1 MNGKGRKLFRSA
13 VGILTSVMMMGA
25 YTTTAMASGI
35 GVIDAKDMLD
45 IHAEANRASA
55 VVGQV
60 MDDGHVAILAKYND
74 WVQIQA
80 GEIAGWVPAENL
92 VETEISN
99 EEAVAANE
107 QVIAERTGATAS
119 EDEFFA
125 EEEVQQDETAALQA
139 EASEAVQNEIEEVQ
153 TAEEAARL
161 EAEAQAKAAEEAARL
176 EAEAQAKAAEKA
188 ARLEAEAQAK
198 AAEEAARLEAEA
210 QAKAAEKAARLEAEA
225 QAKAA
230 EEAARLEAE
239 AQAKAAEKAARLEAE
254 AQAKAAAEE
263 AARAEAEAKAA
274 AEAQAAEE
282 AARLAAEAQAKA
294 AAEEAARIAAE
305 AQQAAL
311 AAQAAQ
317 TAAIS
322 AEELKLLANI
332 IYCEA
337 GSESYVGKVA
347 VGNVIMNRVKSASQP
362 NTITEVVYAKGQ
374 FSPVR
379 NGSLQ
384 RALSSDKADA
394 ACYQA
399 AIEALAGAQPVGGK
413 LFFRRNNGR
422 SGQVIGHHVFY

>member
-45 IHAEANRASA
+45 IHAEANRASV

-60 MDDGHVAILAKYND
+60 MDDGHVAILAKYNG

-99 EEAVAANE
+99 EAAVAANV

-139 EASEAVQNEIEEVQ
+139 DASEVAQNEIEEVQ
-153 TAEEAARL
+153 
-161 EAEAQAKAAEEAARL
+161 
-176 EAEAQAKAAEKA
+176 
-188 ARLEAEAQAK
+188 
-198 AAEEAARLEAEA
+198 
-210 QAKAAEKAARLEAEA
+210 
-225 QAKAA
+225 
-230 EEAARLEAE
+230 
-239 AQAKAAEKAARLEAE
+239 
-254 AQAKAAAEE
+254 AAEE

-282 AARLAAEAQAKA
+282 AARAEAEAKAAAEAQAAEEAARAEAEAKAAAEAQAAAEESARIAAEAQAK

-305 AQQAAL
+305 
-311 AAQAAQ
+311 AQAAQ

-362 NTITEVVYAKGQ
+362 NTITEVVYAKRQ

-394 ACYQA
+394 SCYQA
-399 AIEALAGAQPVGGK
+399 AIEALAGSQPVGEK

>member
-139 EASEAVQNEIEEVQ
+139 EASKAAQNEIEEVQ
-153 TAEEAARL
+153 
-161 EAEAQAKAAEEAARL
+161 AAEE
-176 EAEAQAKAAEKA
+176 
-188 ARLEAEAQAK
+188 
-198 AAEEAARLEAEA
+198 
-210 QAKAAEKAARLEAEA
+210 
-225 QAKAA
+225 
-230 EEAARLEAE
+230 
-239 AQAKAAEKAARLEAE
+239 AARLEAE

-263 AARAEAEAKAA
+263 AARLEVEAQAKA
-274 AEAQAAEE
+274 AAEE
-282 AARLAAEAQAKA
+282 AARLEAEAQAKAAAEEAARLEAEAQAKA

-305 AQQAAL
+305 AQ
-311 AAQAAQ
+311 AAQ

-322 AEELKLLANI
+322 TEELKLLANI

>member
-45 IHAEANRASA
+45 IHAEANTASA
-55 VVGQV
+55 VIGQV
-60 MDDGHVAILAKYND
+60 MEDGHVAILAKYND

-139 EASEAVQNEIEEVQ
+139 EASEAAQNEIEEVQ
-153 TAEEAARL
+153 AAEEAARIEAEAQAKAAAEEAARIEAEAQAKAAEEAAQLEAEAQAKAAEEAARL
-161 EAEAQAKAAEEAARL
+161 AAEAQAKAAEEAARL
-176 EAEAQAKAAEKA
+176 EAEAQ
-188 ARLEAEAQAK
+188 
-198 AAEEAARLEAEA
+198 
-210 QAKAAEKAARLEAEA
+210 
-225 QAKAA
+225 
-230 EEAARLEAE
+230 
-239 AQAKAAEKAARLEAE
+239 
-254 AQAKAAAEE
+254 
-263 AARAEAEAKAA
+263 
-274 AEAQAAEE
+274 
-282 AARLAAEAQAKA
+282 
-294 AAEEAARIAAE
+294 
-305 AQQAAL
+305 QAAL
-311 AAQAAQ
+311 AAQ

>member
-45 IHAEANRASA
+45 IHAEANTASA
-55 VVGQV
+55 VIGQV
-60 MDDGHVAILAKYND
+60 MEDGHVAILAKYND

-99 EEAVAANE
+99 EEVVAANE

-139 EASEAVQNEIEEVQ
+139 EASEAAQNEIEEVQ
-153 TAEEAARL
+153 
-161 EAEAQAKAAEEAARL
+161 AAEEAARI
-176 EAEAQAKAAEKA
+176 
-188 ARLEAEAQAK
+188 
-198 AAEEAARLEAEA
+198 
-210 QAKAAEKAARLEAEA
+210 
-225 QAKAA
+225 
-230 EEAARLEAE
+230 
-239 AQAKAAEKAARLEAE
+239 EAE

-263 AARAEAEAKAA
+263 AAQLEAEAQAKT
-274 AEAQAAEE
+274 AAEE
-282 AARLAAEAQAKA
+282 AARLAAEAQ
-294 AAEEAARIAAE
+294 
-305 AQQAAL
+305 QAAL
-311 AAQAAQ
+311 AAQ

-322 AEELKLLANI
+322 TEELKLLANI

>member
-45 IHAEANRASA
+45 IHAEANTASA
-55 VVGQV
+55 VIGQV
-60 MDDGHVAILAKYND
+60 MEDGHVAILAKYND

-139 EASEAVQNEIEEVQ
+139 EASEAAQNEIEEVQ
-153 TAEEAARL
+153 AAEEAAQLEAEAQAKAAEEAARL

-176 EAEAQAKAAEKA
+176 EAEAQAKAA
-188 ARLEAEAQAK
+188 
-198 AAEEAARLEAEA
+198 AEEAARLEAEA
-210 QAKAAEKAARLEAEA
+210 Q
-225 QAKAA
+225 
-230 EEAARLEAE
+230 
-239 AQAKAAEKAARLEAE
+239 
-254 AQAKAAAEE
+254 
-263 AARAEAEAKAA
+263 
-274 AEAQAAEE
+274 
-282 AARLAAEAQAKA
+282 
-294 AAEEAARIAAE
+294 
-305 AQQAAL
+305 QAAL
-311 AAQAAQ
+311 AAQ

>member
-1 MNGKGRKLFRSA
+1 MEVRMNGKGRKLFRSA

-45 IHAEANRASA
+45 IHAEANTASA

-60 MDDGHVAILAKYND
+60 MEDGHVAILAKYND

-139 EASEAVQNEIEEVQ
+139 EASEAAQNEIEEVQ
-153 TAEEAARL
+153 
-161 EAEAQAKAAEEAARL
+161 AAEEAARL
-176 EAEAQAKAAEKA
+176 EAEVQAKAA
-188 ARLEAEAQAK
+188 
-198 AAEEAARLEAEA
+198 AEE
-210 QAKAAEKAARLEAEA
+210 
-225 QAKAA
+225 
-230 EEAARLEAE
+230 
-239 AQAKAAEKAARLEAE
+239 AARLEAE

-263 AARAEAEAKAA
+263 AAQLEAEAQAKT
-274 AEAQAAEE
+274 AAEE
-282 AARLAAEAQAKA
+282 AARLEAEAQAKAAAEETARLEAEAQAKA
-294 AAEEAARIAAE
+294 AAEEAARIEAEAQAKAAEEAARLAAE

-311 AAQAAQ
+311 AAQ

-322 AEELKLLANI
+322 TEELKLLANI

>member
-45 IHAEANRASA
+45 IHAEANTASA
-55 VVGQV
+55 VIGQV
-60 MDDGHVAILAKYND
+60 MEDGHVAILAKYND

-139 EASEAVQNEIEEVQ
+139 EASEAAQNEIEEVQ
-153 TAEEAARL
+153 AAEEAARIEAEAQAKAAAEEAARL

-176 EAEAQAKAAEKA
+176 E
-188 ARLEAEAQAK
+188 
-198 AAEEAARLEAEA
+198 
-210 QAKAAEKAARLEAEA
+210 
-225 QAKAA
+225 
-230 EEAARLEAE
+230 
-239 AQAKAAEKAARLEAE
+239 
-254 AQAKAAAEE
+254 
-263 AARAEAEAKAA
+263 
-274 AEAQAAEE
+274 
-282 AARLAAEAQAKA
+282 AEAQAKA

>member
-45 IHAEANRASA
+45 IHAEANTASA

-60 MDDGHVAILAKYND
+60 MEDGHVAILAKYND

-139 EASEAVQNEIEEVQ
+139 EASEAAQNEIEEVQ
-153 TAEEAARL
+153 TAEAARIEAEAQAKADEEAARI
-161 EAEAQAKAAEEAARL
+161 EAEAQAKAAEEAARI
-176 EAEAQAKAAEKA
+176 EAEAQAK
-188 ARLEAEAQAK
+188 
-198 AAEEAARLEAEA
+198 
-210 QAKAAEKAARLEAEA
+210 
-225 QAKAA
+225 
-230 EEAARLEAE
+230 
-239 AQAKAAEKAARLEAE
+239 
-254 AQAKAAAEE
+254 
-263 AARAEAEAKAA
+263 
-274 AEAQAAEE
+274 AAEE

-294 AAEEAARIAAE
+294 AAEEAARIEAE

-311 AAQAAQ
+311 AAQ
-317 TAAIS
+317 TAAVS

>member
-1 MNGKGRKLFRSA
+1 MFRSA

-45 IHAEANRASA
+45 IHAEANTASA
-55 VVGQV
+55 VIGQV
-60 MDDGHVAILAKYND
+60 MEDGHVAILAKYND

-139 EASEAVQNEIEEVQ
+139 EASKAAQNEIEEVQ
-153 TAEEAARL
+153 AAEEAARIEAEAQAKAAAEEAAQLEAEAQAKAAAEEAAQLEAEAQAKAAEEAARL

-176 EAEAQAKAAEKA
+176 EAEAQAKAA
-188 ARLEAEAQAK
+188 
-198 AAEEAARLEAEA
+198 AEEAARLEAEA
-210 QAKAAEKAARLEAEA
+210 Q
-225 QAKAA
+225 
-230 EEAARLEAE
+230 
-239 AQAKAAEKAARLEAE
+239 
-254 AQAKAAAEE
+254 
-263 AARAEAEAKAA
+263 
-274 AEAQAAEE
+274 
-282 AARLAAEAQAKA
+282 
-294 AAEEAARIAAE
+294 
-305 AQQAAL
+305 QAAL
-311 AAQAAQ
+311 AAQ

>member
-1 MNGKGRKLFRSA
+1 MEVRMNGKGRKLFRSA

-45 IHAEANRASA
+45 IHAEANRASV

-60 MDDGHVAILAKYND
+60 MEDGHVAILAKYNG

-99 EEAVAANE
+99 EEAVAANV

-139 EASEAVQNEIEEVQ
+139 EASEAAQNEIEEVQ
-153 TAEEAARL
+153 
-161 EAEAQAKAAEEAARL
+161 
-176 EAEAQAKAAEKA
+176 
-188 ARLEAEAQAK
+188 
-198 AAEEAARLEAEA
+198 
-210 QAKAAEKAARLEAEA
+210 
-225 QAKAA
+225 
-230 EEAARLEAE
+230 
-239 AQAKAAEKAARLEAE
+239 
-254 AQAKAAAEE
+254 AAEE

-282 AARLAAEAQAKA
+282 AARAEAEAKAAAEAQAAEEAARAEAEAKAAAEAQAAAEESARIAAEAQAK

-305 AQQAAL
+305 
-311 AAQAAQ
+311 AQAAQ

-394 ACYQA
+394 SCYQA
-399 AIEALAGAQPVGGK
+399 AIEALAGSQPVGEK

>member
-45 IHAEANRASA
+45 IHAEANTASA
-55 VVGQV
+55 VIGQV
-60 MDDGHVAILAKYND
+60 MEDGHVAILAKYND

-139 EASEAVQNEIEEVQ
+139 EASKAAQNEIEEVQ
-153 TAEEAARL
+153 AAEEAARI

-176 EAEAQAKAAEKA
+176 EAEAQAKAAEEA
-188 ARLEAEAQAK
+188 ERIEAEAQAQ
-198 AAEEAARLEAEA
+198 AAEEAARLA
-210 QAKAAEKAARLEAEA
+210 
-225 QAKAA
+225 
-230 EEAARLEAE
+230 
-239 AQAKAAEKAARLEAE
+239 AE

>member
-45 IHAEANRASA
+45 IHAEANTASA

-60 MDDGHVAILAKYND
+60 MEDGHVAILAKYNG

-99 EEAVAANE
+99 EEAVAANV

-125 EEEVQQDETAALQA
+125 EKEVQQDETAALQA
-139 EASEAVQNEIEEVQ
+139 DASEAAQNEIEEVQ
-153 TAEEAARL
+153 
-161 EAEAQAKAAEEAARL
+161 AAEEAARA
-176 EAEAQAKAAEKA
+176 EAEAKA
-188 ARLEAEAQAK
+188 
-198 AAEEAARLEAEA
+198 AAEEAARAEAEA
-210 QAKAAEKAARLEAEA
+210 KAAAEA
-225 QAKAA
+225 Q
-230 EEAARLEAE
+230 
-239 AQAKAAEKAARLEAE
+239 
-254 AQAKAAAEE
+254 AAEE

-282 AARLAAEAQAKA
+282 AARLAAEAQAQA
-294 AAEEAARIAAE
+294 AAVEAARIAAE
-305 AQQAAL
+305 AQQ

-347 VGNVIMNRVKSASQP
+347 VGNVIMNRVKSVSQP
-362 NTITEVVYAKGQ
+362 NTITEVVYARGQ

-394 ACYQA
+394 SCYQA
-399 AIEALAGAQPVGGK
+399 AIEALAGAQPVGDK

>member
-45 IHAEANRASA
+45 IHAEANTASA
-55 VVGQV
+55 VIGQV
-60 MDDGHVAILAKYND
+60 MEDGHVAILAKYND

-139 EASEAVQNEIEEVQ
+139 EASKAAQNEIEEVQ
-153 TAEEAARL
+153 AAEEAARIEAEAQAKAAAEEAARIEAEAQAKAAAEEAAQLEAEAQAKAAAEEAAQLEAEAQAKAAEEAARL

-176 EAEAQAKAAEKA
+176 EAEAQAKAA
-188 ARLEAEAQAK
+188 
-198 AAEEAARLEAEA
+198 AEEAARLEAEA
-210 QAKAAEKAARLEAEA
+210 Q
-225 QAKAA
+225 
-230 EEAARLEAE
+230 
-239 AQAKAAEKAARLEAE
+239 
-254 AQAKAAAEE
+254 
-263 AARAEAEAKAA
+263 
-274 AEAQAAEE
+274 
-282 AARLAAEAQAKA
+282 
-294 AAEEAARIAAE
+294 
-305 AQQAAL
+305 QAAL
-311 AAQAAQ
+311 AAQ

>member
-1 MNGKGRKLFRSA
+1 MEVRMNGKGRKLFRSA

-45 IHAEANRASA
+45 IHAEANTASA
-55 VVGQV
+55 VIGQV
-60 MDDGHVAILAKYND
+60 MEDGHVAILAKYND

-139 EASEAVQNEIEEVQ
+139 EASKAAQNEIEEVQ
-153 TAEEAARL
+153 AAEEAARL

-176 EAEAQAKAAEKA
+176 EAEAQAKAAAEEAARIEAEAQAKA
-188 ARLEAEAQAK
+188 AAEEAARIEAEAQAK
-198 AAEEAARLEAEA
+198 AAEEAARLE
-210 QAKAAEKAARLEAEA
+210 
-225 QAKAA
+225 
-230 EEAARLEAE
+230 
-239 AQAKAAEKAARLEAE
+239 
-254 AQAKAAAEE
+254 
-263 AARAEAEAKAA
+263 
-274 AEAQAAEE
+274 
-282 AARLAAEAQAKA
+282 AEAQAKA

>member
-45 IHAEANRASA
+45 IHAEANTASA
-55 VVGQV
+55 VIGQV
-60 MDDGHVAILAKYND
+60 MEDGHVAILAKYND

-139 EASEAVQNEIEEVQ
+139 EASEAAQNEIEEVQ
-153 TAEEAARL
+153 TAEEAAQLEAEAQAKAAEEAARLEAEAQAKAAAEEAARL

-176 EAEAQAKAAEKA
+176 EAEAQAKAAEEA
-188 ARLEAEAQAK
+188 AQLEAEAQAK

-210 QAKAAEKAARLEAEA
+210 QAKAAE
-225 QAKAA
+225 
-230 EEAARLEAE
+230 
-239 AQAKAAEKAARLEAE
+239 
-254 AQAKAAAEE
+254 
-263 AARAEAEAKAA
+263 
-274 AEAQAAEE
+274 
-282 AARLAAEAQAKA
+282 
-294 AAEEAARIAAE
+294 EAARIEAE

>member
-1 MNGKGRKLFRSA
+1 MEVRMNGKGRKLFRSA

-139 EASEAVQNEIEEVQ
+139 EASEAAQNEIEEVQ
-153 TAEEAARL
+153 
-161 EAEAQAKAAEEAARL
+161 AAEE
-176 EAEAQAKAAEKA
+176 
-188 ARLEAEAQAK
+188 
-198 AAEEAARLEAEA
+198 
-210 QAKAAEKAARLEAEA
+210 
-225 QAKAA
+225 
-230 EEAARLEAE
+230 
-239 AQAKAAEKAARLEAE
+239 AARLEAE

-263 AARAEAEAKAA
+263 AAQLEAEAQAKA
-274 AEAQAAEE
+274 AAEE
-282 AARLAAEAQAKA
+282 AARLEAEAQAKA

>member
-45 IHAEANRASA
+45 IHAEANTASA
-55 VVGQV
+55 VIGQV
-60 MDDGHVAILAKYND
+60 MEDGHVAILAKYND

-139 EASEAVQNEIEEVQ
+139 EASEAAQNEIEEVQ
-153 TAEEAARL
+153 AAEEAARIEAEAQAKAAAEEAARIEAEAQAKAAAEEAARI

-176 EAEAQAKAAEKA
+176 EAEAQAKAA
-188 ARLEAEAQAK
+188 
-198 AAEEAARLEAEA
+198 
-210 QAKAAEKAARLEAEA
+210 
-225 QAKAA
+225 
-230 EEAARLEAE
+230 
-239 AQAKAAEKAARLEAE
+239 
-254 AQAKAAAEE
+254 
-263 AARAEAEAKAA
+263 
-274 AEAQAAEE
+274 
-282 AARLAAEAQAKA
+282 
-294 AAEEAARIAAE
+294 AEEAARIEAE

>member
-45 IHAEANRASA
+45 IHAEANTASA
-55 VVGQV
+55 VIGQV
-60 MDDGHVAILAKYND
+60 MEDGHVAILAKYND

-80 GEIAGWVPAENL
+80 GEIAGWGPAENL

-139 EASEAVQNEIEEVQ
+139 EASKAAQNEIEEVQ
-153 TAEEAARL
+153 
-161 EAEAQAKAAEEAARL
+161 AAEEAARI
-176 EAEAQAKAAEKA
+176 
-188 ARLEAEAQAK
+188 
-198 AAEEAARLEAEA
+198 
-210 QAKAAEKAARLEAEA
+210 
-225 QAKAA
+225 
-230 EEAARLEAE
+230 
-239 AQAKAAEKAARLEAE
+239 EAE

-263 AARAEAEAKAA
+263 AARLE
-274 AEAQAAEE
+274 
-282 AARLAAEAQAKA
+282 
-294 AAEEAARIAAE
+294 AE

-311 AAQAAQ
+311 AAQ

-347 VGNVIMNRVKSASQP
+347 VGNVIMNRVKRASQP
-362 NTITEVVYAKGQ
+362 NTITEGVYAKGQ

-384 RALSSDKADA
+384 MALSSDKADA

-413 LFFRRNNGR
+413 LFFRRNNRQYAAVKCIFFEDAIHIGTDEIGVR
-422 SGQVIGHHVFY
+422 SNIDSRIGCIGFRPSVFLIYQNQPFIFGICGFE

>member
-161 EAEAQAKAAEEAARL
+161 EAEAQAKAAAEEAARL
-176 EAEAQAKAAEKA
+176 EAEAQAKAAAEEA
-188 ARLEAEAQAK
+188 AQLEAEAQAK

-210 QAKAAEKAARLEAEA
+210 QAKAA
-225 QAKAA
+225 A

-239 AQAKAAEKAARLEAE
+239 AQ
-254 AQAKAAAEE
+254 
-263 AARAEAEAKAA
+263 
-274 AEAQAAEE
+274 
-282 AARLAAEAQAKA
+282 
-294 AAEEAARIAAE
+294 
-305 AQQAAL
+305 QAAL
-311 AAQAAQ
+311 AAQ

-322 AEELKLLANI
+322 TEELKLLANI

>member
-13 VGILTSVMMMGA
+13 VGILPSVMMMGA

-45 IHAEANRASA
+45 IHAEANTASA
-55 VVGQV
+55 VIGQV
-60 MDDGHVAILAKYND
+60 MEDGHVAILAKYND

-107 QVIAERTGATAS
+107 QVIAERTGETAS

-139 EASEAVQNEIEEVQ
+139 EASEAAQNEIEEVQ
-153 TAEEAARL
+153 
-161 EAEAQAKAAEEAARL
+161 AAEEAARI
-176 EAEAQAKAAEKA
+176 
-188 ARLEAEAQAK
+188 
-198 AAEEAARLEAEA
+198 
-210 QAKAAEKAARLEAEA
+210 
-225 QAKAA
+225 
-230 EEAARLEAE
+230 
-239 AQAKAAEKAARLEAE
+239 EAE

-263 AARAEAEAKAA
+263 AA
-274 AEAQAAEE
+274 Q
-282 AARLAAEAQAKA
+282 LAAQAQAK
-294 AAEEAARIAAE
+294 AAEEAARIEAE

-322 AEELKLLANI
+322 SEELKLLANI

>member
-1 MNGKGRKLFRSA
+1 MEVRMNGKGRKLFRSA

-45 IHAEANRASA
+45 IHAEANTASA
-55 VVGQV
+55 VIGQV
-60 MDDGHVAILAKYND
+60 MEDGHVAILAKYND

-107 QVIAERTGATAS
+107 QVIAERTGETAS

-139 EASEAVQNEIEEVQ
+139 EASEAAQNEIEEVQ
-153 TAEEAARL
+153 
-161 EAEAQAKAAEEAARL
+161 AAEEAARI
-176 EAEAQAKAAEKA
+176 
-188 ARLEAEAQAK
+188 
-198 AAEEAARLEAEA
+198 
-210 QAKAAEKAARLEAEA
+210 
-225 QAKAA
+225 
-230 EEAARLEAE
+230 
-239 AQAKAAEKAARLEAE
+239 EAE

-263 AARAEAEAKAA
+263 AARIEAEAQAKAA
-274 AEAQAAEE
+274 AEEV
-282 AARLAAEAQAKA
+282 ARIEAEAQAKA
-294 AAEEAARIAAE
+294 AAEEAARLAAE

-311 AAQAAQ
+311 AAQ

-399 AIEALAGAQPVGGK
+399 AIEALAGAQPVGDK

>member
-45 IHAEANRASA
+45 IHAEANTASA
-55 VVGQV
+55 VIGQV
-60 MDDGHVAILAKYND
+60 MEDGHVAILAKYND

-139 EASEAVQNEIEEVQ
+139 EASEAAQNEIEEVQ
-153 TAEEAARL
+153 ATEEAARI
-161 EAEAQAKAAEEAARL
+161 EAEAQAKAA
-176 EAEAQAKAAEKA
+176 
-188 ARLEAEAQAK
+188 
-198 AAEEAARLEAEA
+198 AEEAARIEAEA
-210 QAKAAEKAARLEAEA
+210 QV
-225 QAKAA
+225 KAA
-230 EEAARLEAE
+230 EE
-239 AQAKAAEKAARLEAE
+239 AARLEAE

-263 AARAEAEAKAA
+263 AARIE
-274 AEAQAAEE
+274 
-282 AARLAAEAQAKA
+282 AEAQAKA

-362 NTITEVVYAKGQ
+362 NTITEVIYAKGQ

-399 AIEALAGAQPVGGK
+399 AIEALAGAQPVGDK

>member
-1 MNGKGRKLFRSA
+1 MEVRMNGKGRKLFRSA

-45 IHAEANRASA
+45 IHAEANTASA

-60 MDDGHVAILAKYND
+60 MEDGHVAILAKYND

-107 QVIAERTGATAS
+107 QVIAERTGETAS

-139 EASEAVQNEIEEVQ
+139 EASEAAQNEIEEVQ
-153 TAEEAARL
+153 
-161 EAEAQAKAAEEAARL
+161 AAEEAARI
-176 EAEAQAKAAEKA
+176 
-188 ARLEAEAQAK
+188 
-198 AAEEAARLEAEA
+198 
-210 QAKAAEKAARLEAEA
+210 
-225 QAKAA
+225 
-230 EEAARLEAE
+230 
-239 AQAKAAEKAARLEAE
+239 EAE

-263 AARAEAEAKAA
+263 AAQLAAQAQAQAK
-274 AEAQAAEE
+274 AAEE
-282 AARLAAEAQAKA
+282 AARIEAEAQAKAAEEAAQLAAEAQAKA

-305 AQQAAL
+305 AQAKAAAEEAARIAAESQQAAL

-322 AEELKLLANI
+322 SEELKLLANI

>member
-1 MNGKGRKLFRSA
+1 MEVRMNGKGRKLFRSA

-45 IHAEANRASA
+45 IHAEANTASA
-55 VVGQV
+55 VIGQV
-60 MDDGHVAILAKYND
+60 MEDGHVAILAKYND

-107 QVIAERTGATAS
+107 QVIAERTGETAS

-139 EASEAVQNEIEEVQ
+139 EASEAAQNEIEEVQ
-153 TAEEAARL
+153 AAEEAARIEAEAQAKAAAEEAARI

-176 EAEAQAKAAEKA
+176 EAEAQAKAA
-188 ARLEAEAQAK
+188 
-198 AAEEAARLEAEA
+198 
-210 QAKAAEKAARLEAEA
+210 
-225 QAKAA
+225 
-230 EEAARLEAE
+230 
-239 AQAKAAEKAARLEAE
+239 
-254 AQAKAAAEE
+254 
-263 AARAEAEAKAA
+263 
-274 AEAQAAEE
+274 
-282 AARLAAEAQAKA
+282 
-294 AAEEAARIAAE
+294 AEEAARIEAE

-311 AAQAAQ
+311 AAQTAQ

>member
-45 IHAEANRASA
+45 IHAEANTASA
-55 VVGQV
+55 VIGQV
-60 MDDGHVAILAKYND
+60 MEDGHVAILAKYND

-139 EASEAVQNEIEEVQ
+139 EASKAAQNEIEEVQ
-153 TAEEAARL
+153 AAEEAARL
-161 EAEAQAKAAEEAARL
+161 EAEAQAKAAEEAAQL
-176 EAEAQAKAAEKA
+176 E
-188 ARLEAEAQAK
+188 
-198 AAEEAARLEAEA
+198 
-210 QAKAAEKAARLEAEA
+210 
-225 QAKAA
+225 
-230 EEAARLEAE
+230 
-239 AQAKAAEKAARLEAE
+239 
-254 AQAKAAAEE
+254 
-263 AARAEAEAKAA
+263 
-274 AEAQAAEE
+274 
-282 AARLAAEAQAKA
+282 AEAQAKA

-317 TAAIS
+317 TAAVS

>member
-1 MNGKGRKLFRSA
+1 
-13 VGILTSVMMMGA
+13 MMGA

-45 IHAEANRASA
+45 IHAEANTASA
-55 VVGQV
+55 VIGQV
-60 MDDGHVAILAKYND
+60 MEDGHVAILAKYND

-107 QVIAERTGATAS
+107 QVIAERTGETAS

-139 EASEAVQNEIEEVQ
+139 EASEAAQNEIEEVQ
-153 TAEEAARL
+153 
-161 EAEAQAKAAEEAARL
+161 AAEEAARI
-176 EAEAQAKAAEKA
+176 
-188 ARLEAEAQAK
+188 
-198 AAEEAARLEAEA
+198 
-210 QAKAAEKAARLEAEA
+210 
-225 QAKAA
+225 
-230 EEAARLEAE
+230 
-239 AQAKAAEKAARLEAE
+239 EAE

-263 AARAEAEAKAA
+263 AA
-274 AEAQAAEE
+274 Q
-282 AARLAAEAQAKA
+282 LAAQAQAK
-294 AAEEAARIAAE
+294 AAEEAARIEAE

>member
-45 IHAEANRASA
+45 IHAEANTASA

-60 MDDGHVAILAKYND
+60 MEDGHVAILAKYND

-107 QVIAERTGATAS
+107 QVIAERTGETAS

-139 EASEAVQNEIEEVQ
+139 EASEAAQNEIEEVQ
-153 TAEEAARL
+153 AAEEAARI
-161 EAEAQAKAAEEAARL
+161 EAEAQAKAA
-176 EAEAQAKAAEKA
+176 
-188 ARLEAEAQAK
+188 
-198 AAEEAARLEAEA
+198 AEEAARI
-210 QAKAAEKAARLEAEA
+210 
-225 QAKAA
+225 
-230 EEAARLEAE
+230 
-239 AQAKAAEKAARLEAE
+239 EAE

-274 AEAQAAEE
+274 AEAQAAAEE
-282 AARLAAEAQAKA
+282 AARLEAEAQAKA

-394 ACYQA
+394 TCYQA
-399 AIEALAGAQPVGGK
+399 AIEALAGAQPVGDK

-422 SGQVIGHHVFY
+422 SGLVIGNHVFY

>member
-1 MNGKGRKLFRSA
+1 MEVRMNGKGRKLFRSA

-45 IHAEANRASA
+45 IHAEANTASA

-60 MDDGHVAILAKYND
+60 MEDGHVAILAKYND

-139 EASEAVQNEIEEVQ
+139 EASEAAQNEIEEVQ
-153 TAEEAARL
+153 
-161 EAEAQAKAAEEAARL
+161 AAEEAARI
-176 EAEAQAKAAEKA
+176 
-188 ARLEAEAQAK
+188 
-198 AAEEAARLEAEA
+198 
-210 QAKAAEKAARLEAEA
+210 
-225 QAKAA
+225 
-230 EEAARLEAE
+230 
-239 AQAKAAEKAARLEAE
+239 EAE

-263 AARAEAEAKAA
+263 AARIE
-274 AEAQAAEE
+274 
-282 AARLAAEAQAKA
+282 AEAQAKA
-294 AAEEAARIAAE
+294 AAEEAARHEAEAQAKAAEEAAQLAAE
-305 AQQAAL
+305 AQAKAAEEAARL
-311 AAQAAQ
+311 ASEAQQAAQAAQ

-384 RALSSDKADA
+384 RALSSDKADT

>member
-1 MNGKGRKLFRSA
+1 MEVRMNGKGRKLFRSA

-125 EEEVQQDETAALQA
+125 EEEVQA
-139 EASEAVQNEIEEVQ
+139 
-153 TAEEAARL
+153 AEEAARL
-161 EAEAQAKAAEEAARL
+161 EAEAQAKAAAEEAAQLEAEAQAKAAAEEAARL
-176 EAEAQAKAAEKA
+176 EAEVQAKAAAEKA

-198 AAEEAARLEAEA
+198 AAEEAARLE
-210 QAKAAEKAARLEAEA
+210 
-225 QAKAA
+225 
-230 EEAARLEAE
+230 
-239 AQAKAAEKAARLEAE
+239 
-254 AQAKAAAEE
+254 
-263 AARAEAEAKAA
+263 
-274 AEAQAAEE
+274 
-282 AARLAAEAQAKA
+282 AEAQAKA

>member
-45 IHAEANRASA
+45 IHAEANTASA
-55 VVGQV
+55 VIGQV
-60 MDDGHVAILAKYND
+60 MEDGHVAILAKYND

-107 QVIAERTGATAS
+107 QVIAERTGETAS

-139 EASEAVQNEIEEVQ
+139 EASEAAQNEIEEVQ
-153 TAEEAARL
+153 
-161 EAEAQAKAAEEAARL
+161 AAEEAARI
-176 EAEAQAKAAEKA
+176 
-188 ARLEAEAQAK
+188 
-198 AAEEAARLEAEA
+198 
-210 QAKAAEKAARLEAEA
+210 
-225 QAKAA
+225 
-230 EEAARLEAE
+230 
-239 AQAKAAEKAARLEAE
+239 EAE

-263 AARAEAEAKAA
+263 AARIE
-274 AEAQAAEE
+274 
-282 AARLAAEAQAKA
+282 AEAQAKA
-294 AAEEAARIAAE
+294 AAEEAARIEAE

-399 AIEALAGAQPVGGK
+399 AIEALAGAQPVGDK

>member
-45 IHAEANRASA
+45 IHAEANTASA
-55 VVGQV
+55 VIGQV
-60 MDDGHVAILAKYND
+60 MEDGHVAILAKYND

-139 EASEAVQNEIEEVQ
+139 EASEAAQNEIEEVQ
-153 TAEEAARL
+153 
-161 EAEAQAKAAEEAARL
+161 AAEEAARI
-176 EAEAQAKAAEKA
+176 
-188 ARLEAEAQAK
+188 
-198 AAEEAARLEAEA
+198 
-210 QAKAAEKAARLEAEA
+210 
-225 QAKAA
+225 
-230 EEAARLEAE
+230 
-239 AQAKAAEKAARLEAE
+239 EAE

-263 AARAEAEAKAA
+263 AA
-274 AEAQAAEE
+274 Q
-282 AARLAAEAQAKA
+282 LAAQAQAK
-294 AAEEAARIAAE
+294 AAEEAARIEAE

-399 AIEALAGAQPVGGK
+399 AIEALAGAQPVGDK

>member
-107 QVIAERTGATAS
+107 QVIAERTGETAS

-139 EASEAVQNEIEEVQ
+139 EASEAAQNEIEEVQ
-153 TAEEAARL
+153 
-161 EAEAQAKAAEEAARL
+161 AAEE
-176 EAEAQAKAAEKA
+176 
-188 ARLEAEAQAK
+188 
-198 AAEEAARLEAEA
+198 
-210 QAKAAEKAARLEAEA
+210 
-225 QAKAA
+225 
-230 EEAARLEAE
+230 
-239 AQAKAAEKAARLEAE
+239 AARLEAE

-263 AARAEAEAKAA
+263 AARLE
-274 AEAQAAEE
+274 
-282 AARLAAEAQAKA
+282 AEAQAKA
-294 AAEEAARIAAE
+294 AAEEAARITAE

-311 AAQAAQ
+311 AAQ

>member
-45 IHAEANRASA
+45 IHAEANTASA

-60 MDDGHVAILAKYND
+60 MEDGHVAILAKYND

-107 QVIAERTGATAS
+107 QVIAERTGETAS

-139 EASEAVQNEIEEVQ
+139 EASEAAQNEIEEVQ
-153 TAEEAARL
+153 
-161 EAEAQAKAAEEAARL
+161 
-176 EAEAQAKAAEKA
+176 
-188 ARLEAEAQAK
+188 
-198 AAEEAARLEAEA
+198 
-210 QAKAAEKAARLEAEA
+210 
-225 QAKAA
+225 
-230 EEAARLEAE
+230 
-239 AQAKAAEKAARLEAE
+239 
-254 AQAKAAAEE
+254 
-263 AARAEAEAKAA
+263 
-274 AEAQAAEE
+274 
-282 AARLAAEAQAKA
+282 

-305 AQQAAL
+305 SQQAAL

-322 AEELKLLANI
+322 SEELKLLANI

>member
-1 MNGKGRKLFRSA
+1 MEVRMNGKGRKLFRSA

-45 IHAEANRASA
+45 IHAEANTASA

-60 MDDGHVAILAKYND
+60 MEDGHVAILAKYND

-139 EASEAVQNEIEEVQ
+139 EASEAAQNEIEEVQ
-153 TAEEAARL
+153 TAEEAARIEAEAQAKADEEAARI
-161 EAEAQAKAAEEAARL
+161 EAEAQAKAAEEAARI
-176 EAEAQAKAAEKA
+176 EAEAQAK
-188 ARLEAEAQAK
+188 
-198 AAEEAARLEAEA
+198 
-210 QAKAAEKAARLEAEA
+210 
-225 QAKAA
+225 
-230 EEAARLEAE
+230 
-239 AQAKAAEKAARLEAE
+239 
-254 AQAKAAAEE
+254 
-263 AARAEAEAKAA
+263 
-274 AEAQAAEE
+274 AAEE

-294 AAEEAARIAAE
+294 AAEEAARIEAE

-311 AAQAAQ
+311 AAQ
-317 TAAIS
+317 TAAVS

>member
-45 IHAEANRASA
+45 IHAEANTASA
-55 VVGQV
+55 VIGQV
-60 MDDGHVAILAKYND
+60 MEDGHVAILAKYND

-107 QVIAERTGATAS
+107 QVIAERTGETAS

-139 EASEAVQNEIEEVQ
+139 EASEAAQNEIEEVQ
-153 TAEEAARL
+153 AAEEAARI

-176 EAEAQAKAAEKA
+176 EAEAQ
-188 ARLEAEAQAK
+188 
-198 AAEEAARLEAEA
+198 
-210 QAKAAEKAARLEAEA
+210 
-225 QAKAA
+225 
-230 EEAARLEAE
+230 
-239 AQAKAAEKAARLEAE
+239 
-254 AQAKAAAEE
+254 
-263 AARAEAEAKAA
+263 
-274 AEAQAAEE
+274 
-282 AARLAAEAQAKA
+282 
-294 AAEEAARIAAE
+294 
-305 AQQAAL
+305 QAAL
-311 AAQAAQ
+311 AAQ

>member
-45 IHAEANRASA
+45 IHAEANRASV

-60 MDDGHVAILAKYND
+60 MDDGHVAILAKYNG

-99 EEAVAANE
+99 EEAVAANV

-139 EASEAVQNEIEEVQ
+139 EASEAAQNEIEEVQ
-153 TAEEAARL
+153 
-161 EAEAQAKAAEEAARL
+161 AAEEAARA
-176 EAEAQAKAAEKA
+176 EAEAKAA
-188 ARLEAEAQAK
+188 AEAQV
-198 AAEEAARLEAEA
+198 AEEAARAEAEA
-210 QAKAAEKAARLEAEA
+210 KAAAEV
-225 QAKAA
+225 Q
-230 EEAARLEAE
+230 
-239 AQAKAAEKAARLEAE
+239 
-254 AQAKAAAEE
+254 AAEE

-274 AEAQAAEE
+274 AEAQAAAEE

-294 AAEEAARIAAE
+294 AEEAARIAAE
-305 AQQAAL
+305 AQAKAAEE
-311 AAQAAQ
+311 AARIAAEAQAAQ

-394 ACYQA
+394 TCYQA
-399 AIEALAGAQPVGGK
+399 AIEALAGSQPVGEK

>member
-45 IHAEANRASA
+45 IHAEANTASA
-55 VVGQV
+55 VIGQV
-60 MDDGHVAILAKYND
+60 MEDGHVAILAKYND

-139 EASEAVQNEIEEVQ
+139 EASEAAQNEIEEVQ
-153 TAEEAARL
+153 TAEEAARIEAEAQAKADEEAARIEAEAQAKAAEEAARI

-176 EAEAQAKAAEKA
+176 
-188 ARLEAEAQAK
+188 
-198 AAEEAARLEAEA
+198 
-210 QAKAAEKAARLEAEA
+210 
-225 QAKAA
+225 
-230 EEAARLEAE
+230 
-239 AQAKAAEKAARLEAE
+239 
-254 AQAKAAAEE
+254 
-263 AARAEAEAKAA
+263 A
-274 AEAQAAEE
+274 AEAQA
-282 AARLAAEAQAKA
+282 QA
-294 AAEEAARIAAE
+294 AAEEAARIEAE

-311 AAQAAQ
+311 AAQ
-317 TAAIS
+317 TAAVS

>member
-45 IHAEANRASA
+45 IHAEANAASA

-60 MDDGHVAILAKYND
+60 MEDGHVAILAKYND

-139 EASEAVQNEIEEVQ
+139 EASEAAQNEIEEV
-153 TAEEAARL
+153 
-161 EAEAQAKAAEEAARL
+161 
-176 EAEAQAKAAEKA
+176 
-188 ARLEAEAQAK
+188 
-198 AAEEAARLEAEA
+198 
-210 QAKAAEKAARLEAEA
+210 
-225 QAKAA
+225 
-230 EEAARLEAE
+230 
-239 AQAKAAEKAARLEAE
+239 
-254 AQAKAAAEE
+254 
-263 AARAEAEAKAA
+263 
-274 AEAQAAEE
+274 QAAEE

-305 AQQAAL
+305 
-311 AAQAAQ
+311 AQAAQ